1 MRTRT
6 GLILVDHEVDVSLK
20 RRDVAS
26 LPLASAALFCVPA
39 SLRAQGL
46 AGISGADQV
55 GALRAALS
63 QGASTAV
70 SLLGT
75 ANGFWNNPQVK
86 IPLPDTLE
94 RLRSPARLLGMS
106 GQFDELHQSINK
118 AAEAAVPQS
127 ISLLQSA
134 IKSMSV
140 QDAQGILTGGQT
152 AATDY
157 FRKATSGELF
167 NRFLP
172 VVGKATEKV
181 GLAQQYNQ
189 LAERGASLG
198 VVDAKQAKLEPY
210 VTNKALDGL
219 YFMIGEEEKKIRAN
233 PVGAATDV
241 ARRVFGAVGR

>member
-1 MRTRT
+1 MPE
-6 GLILVDHEVDVSLK
+6 LPEVETV
-20 RRDVAS
+20 RRM
-26 LPLASAALFCVPA
+26 LASAIPERRIARATVSGKKLRTS
-39 SLRAQGL
+39 SL
-46 AGISGADQV
+46 
-55 GALRAALS
+55 AALPAKL
-63 QGASTAV
+63 QGRVFALPRRTGKF
-70 SLLGT
+70 LLLDLDG
-75 ANGFWNNPQVK
+75 GV
-86 IPLPDTLE
+86 TL
-94 RLRSPARLLGMS
+94 LSHLGMS
-106 GQFDELHQSINK
+106 GQFDELHQSVNR

-157 FRKATSGELF
+157 FRKVTSGELF
-167 NRFLP
+167 TRVLP
-172 VVGKATEKV
+172 VVTKATEKV
-181 GLAQQYNQ
+181 GLAQQYNA

-219 YFMIGEEEKKIRAN
+219 YLMIGEEEKKIRAN

-241 ARRVFGAVGR
+241 ARRVFGAIGR

>member
-1 MRTRT
+1 MRAQA
-6 GLILVDHEVDVSLK
+6 GFSLPDQDGGFSTK
-20 RRDVAS
+20 RRDVAG
-26 LPLASAALFCVPA
+26 LLLATAGLLCLPA
-39 SLRAQGL
+39 SVRAQGL

-94 RLRSPARLLGMS
+94 RLRSPARLLGMG
-106 GQFDELHQSINK
+106 GQFDELHQSINR

-127 ISLLQSA
+127 LSLLQSA

-157 FRKATSGELF
+157 FRKVTSGELF

-181 GLAQQYNQ
+181 GLAQQYNAI
-189 LAERGASLG
+189 AERGASLG

-219 YFMIGEEEKKIRAN
+219 YFMVGEEEKKIRAN

-241 ARRVFGAVGR
+241 ARRVFGAIGR

>member
-1 MRTRT
+1 MESTPTSDRSID
-6 GLILVDHEVDVSLK
+6 GVSIR
-20 RRDVAS
+20 RRDVS
-26 LPLASAALFCVPA
+26 GLLLASAVLSCLPA
-39 SLRAQGL
+39 AGRAQGL

-70 SLLGT
+70 SLLGA

-94 RLRSPARLLGMS
+94 RLRSPARLLGMG
-106 GQFDELHQSINK
+106 GQFDELHQSINR

-140 QDAQGILTGGQT
+140 QDAQGILTGGPT
-152 AATDY
+152 AATDH
-157 FRKATSGELF
+157 FRKVTSGELF

-172 VVGKATEKV
+172 VVAKATEKV

-189 LAERGASLG
+189 IAERGASLG
-198 VVDAKQAKLEPY
+198 IVDAKQAKLEPY

-233 PVGAATDV
+233 PVGAASDIV
-241 ARRVFGAVGR
+241 RRVFGTIGR

>member
-1 MRTRT
+1 MKH
-6 GLILVDHEVDVSLK
+6 VDQRSQA
-20 RRDVAS
+20 RRDVLGLVVVS
-26 LPLASAALFCVPA
+26 TGLLCLPVLA
-39 SLRAQGL
+39 RAQSL
-46 AGISGADQV
+46 AGISGFDQV
-55 GALRAALS
+55 SALKSALS
-63 QGASTAV
+63 QGASAAV
-70 SLLGT
+70 SMLGT

-94 RLRSPARLLGMS
+94 RLRTPARFLGMS
-106 GQFDELHQSINK
+106 PQFDELHLSVNR

-127 ISLLQSA
+127 IELLQSS
-134 IKSMSV
+134 IKTMTV
-140 QDAQGILTGGQT
+140 QDARGILTGGQT

-157 FRKATSGELF
+157 FRKVTSGELF

-172 VVGKATEKV
+172 IVTRSTEKV
-181 GLAQQYNQ
+181 GLAQQYNA

-219 YFMIGEEEKKIRAN
+219 YFMVGEEEKKIRAN

-241 ARRVFGAVGR
+241 ARRVFGAIGR

>member
-1 MRTRT
+1 MREHMDSIV
-6 GLILVDHEVDVSLK
+6 GGPEAGASPM
-20 RRDVAS
+20 RRDVAG
-26 LPLASAALFCVPA
+26 LLLATAGLLCLPA

-46 AGISGADQV
+46 AGISSADQV

-94 RLRSPARLLGMS
+94 RLRSPARLMGMG
-106 GQFDELHQSINK
+106 GQFDELHQSINR

-172 VVGKATEKV
+172 VVTKATEKV

-189 LAERGASLG
+189 IAERGASLG

-219 YFMIGEEEKKIRAN
+219 YLMIGEEEKKIRAN

-241 ARRVFGAVGR
+241 ARRVFGAIGR

>member
-1 MRTRT
+1 MNRVTRFAQDDPEAGVRVT
-6 GLILVDHEVDVSLK
+6 
-20 RRDVAS
+20 RRDVTG
-26 LPLASAALFCVPA
+26 LLLGSAALLCVPA
-39 SLRAQGL
+39 SVRAQGL
-46 AGISGADQV
+46 AAFSGADQV

-63 QGASTAV
+63 QGASSAV

-94 RLRSPARLLGMS
+94 RLRSPARLLGMG
-106 GQFDELHQSINK
+106 GQFDELHQSINR

-127 ISLLQSA
+127 MSLLQSA

-157 FRKATSGELF
+157 FRKVTSGELF

-172 VVGKATEKV
+172 VVTKATEKV
-181 GLAQQYNQ
+181 GLAQQYNAI
-189 LAERGASLG
+189 AERGSSLG
-198 VVDAKQAKLEPY
+198 VVDAKQAKLEPF

-219 YFMIGEEEKKIRAN
+219 YLMIGEEEKKIRAN

-241 ARRVFGAVGR
+241 ARRVFGAIGR

>member
-1 MRTRT
+1 MRAQA
-6 GLILVDHEVDVSLK
+6 GLILPEQEGGSSMK
-20 RRDVAS
+20 RRDVVG
-26 LPLASAALFCVPA
+26 LLLASAGLLCLPA
-39 SLRAQGL
+39 PLRAQGL

-106 GQFDELHQSINK
+106 GQFDELHQSINR

-127 ISLLQSA
+127 IALLQSA

-157 FRKATSGELF
+157 FRKVTSGELF

-172 VVGKATEKV
+172 VVTKATEKV

-189 LAERGASLG
+189 IAERGASLG
-198 VVDAKQAKLEPY
+198 VVDARQAKLEPY

-219 YFMIGEEEKKIRAN
+219 FFMVGEEEKKIRAN

-241 ARRVFGAVGR
+241 ARRVFGAIGR